1 MSDYFPDGVS
11 RREFA
16 RDIGV
21 DEKTVRNLISKG
33 ILTIDSNQQISLSQG
48 RKAYNTYKK
57 KQEQAS
63 EKNRENL
70 QKDRCG
76 LKGQKLS
83 RLQKTSI
90 LMAE

>member
-21 DEKTVRNLISKG
+21 DEKAVRNLISKG
-33 ILTIDSNQQISLSQG
+33 ILTTDSNLQISLSQG

-57 KQEQAS
+57 
-63 EKNRENL
+63 NFR
-70 QKDRCG
+70 
-76 LKGQKLS
+76 
-83 RLQKTSI
+83 
-90 LMAE
+90 

>member
-1 MSDYFPDGVS
+1 MSDYFSDGVS
-11 RREFA
+11 RRAFA

-33 ILTIDSNQQISLSQG
+33 ILTTDSNQQISISQG

-63 EKNRENL
+63 EKIEKISK
-70 QKDRCG
+70 KDRCG
-76 LKGQKLS
+76 LKQQKFS
-83 RLQKTSI
+83 GFQKTSNI
-90 LMAE
+90 LA